1 MPLSKWEV
9 LTMADCTV
17 CIILSTIGF
26 FVGFW
31 VGVFTEAAKL
41 KKWFRK
47 ELDKCYGGKGGADN
61 GNG

>member
-1 MPLSKWEV
+1 
-9 LTMADCTV
+9 MADCTV

-47 ELDKCYGGKGGADN
+47 ELDKCYGGKGGAEN
-61 GNG
+61 GFDA